1 MRSVWL
7 AILILLSLLGSAGA
21 CSAADVSLGLYAH
34 DVPWMGAREHEKGEE
49 VIATVG
55 SSPVS
60 ALTLIA
66 KPSVYLTAGVNMQ
79 GKTNFVASGLRWK
92 VDLTKKVYVR
102 AGIGLA
108 LNDAPRRQEQGRVY
122 MGSNLTFEPE
132 AAVGWKLTR
141 KVAIEASAIHLSQA
155 RIFSSRNPGI
165 NEIGLRVV
173 VRFDQASLLHHRWD
187 GA

>member
-1 MRSVWL
+1 MR
-7 AILILLSLLGSAGA
+7 AIWIALLVLLGALGVAGTCA
-21 CSAADVSLGLYAH
+21 AADVSLGLYAH
-34 DVPWMGAREHEKGEE
+34 DVPWMGDREHEKGEE

-55 SSPVS
+55 SNPIP

-79 GKTNFVASGLRWK
+79 GKTNFIASGLRWK
-92 VDLTKKVYVR
+92 VDLTNKLYVR
-102 AGIGLA
+102 TGIGLA
-108 LNDAPRRQEQGRVY
+108 LNDAPRRREAGRIY

-132 AAVGWKLTR
+132 ASLGWKLTR
-141 KVAIEASAIHLSQA
+141 KVSIEASAIHLSQA

-173 VRFDQASLLHHRWD
+173 VRFDQRSLVHHGW
-187 GA
+187 GG